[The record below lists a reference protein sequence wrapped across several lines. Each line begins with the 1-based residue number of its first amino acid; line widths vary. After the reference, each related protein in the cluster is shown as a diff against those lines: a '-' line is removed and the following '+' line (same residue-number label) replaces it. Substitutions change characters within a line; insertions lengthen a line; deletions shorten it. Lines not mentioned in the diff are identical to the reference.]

1 VKPPEVNAAVTAA
14 AVEAPVIVV
23 VAEPQA
29 HSIFGDVVMLT
40 KARLTMLVL
49 MTTALGFGFGSGRA
63 VDWFLLFRVMFGTAF
78 VAASASVLNQFFE
91 RKVDRLMGRTKDR
104 PLPAGRMLPGTA
116 LGLGILLAVAGEI
129 YLMNRVSYLCAGL
142 AAGTLAT
149 YVAMY
154 TPLKRKSS
162 WCVTIGAISGAIP
175 PMIGWAAARG
185 SLGVGAWIV
194 FGILFFWQ
202 MPHFLS
208 LAWMYRDEYAQAGF
222 FMLRR
227 KDIAGIKTAT
237 ESLLCAIALTVVTLL
252 PVMLGLAHV
261 YYVPVVVA
269 FDGWLLVCAA
279 LFLAPLPGAS
289 QQEVGAAAVP
299 GIDPLSAAGDGAAD
313 GVPAMRNGRGN
324 DAGL

>member
-1 VKPPEVNAAVTAA
+1 MKPTEVVTAA
-14 AVEAPVIVV
+14 AVEAPVIVA
-23 VAEPQA
+23 VAEPQ
-29 HSIFGDVVMLT
+29 SYSVFGDLVMLT

-49 MTTALGFGFGSGRA
+49 MTTALGFGFGSSRA
-63 VDWFLLFRVMFGTAF
+63 IDWFLLFRVMFGTAF

-149 YVAMY
+149 YVGFY
-154 TPLKRKSS
+154 TPMKRKSA

-175 PMIGWAAARG
+175 PMIGWAAATG
-185 SLGVGAWIV
+185 SLGLGAWIL

-237 ESLLCAIALTVVTLL
+237 ESLLCAVALTVVTLL
-252 PVMLGLAHV
+252 PALLGLAHL
-261 YYVPVVVA
+261 YYVPVALVC
-269 FDGWLLVCAA
+269 DGWLLVCAA
-279 LFLAPLPGAS
+279 VFLAQRSRGAARRLFLASILYLPLVMALLM
-289 QQEVGAAAVP
+289 VC
-299 GIDPLSAAGDGAAD
+299 
-313 GVPAMRNGRGN
+313 RR
-324 DAGL
+324 